1 MPRVSPNHLA
11 ARRQQILD
19 AARLCFLR
27 NGFHQSSMQDV
38 IKEANLSVGAV
49 YRYFPSKNAIITELA
64 GEVIDQIAVVFDDIV
79 RADPP
84 LALTEIMHRATDF
97 VTANTGPDG
106 MLRLALQ
113 VWAEAQRDAE
123 LGLFVQGVYQRIRDK
138 MIAVAELA
146 QRRGE
151 LPADTDPVAI
161 GTVLFALM
169 PGYALQRILIGVEP
183 DVFKAGLR
191 AVLEVAA

>member
-1 MPRVSPNHLA
+1 LA

-38 IKEANLSVGAV
+38 VKEANLSIGAV

-64 GEVIDQIAVVFDDIV
+64 GEVIDQIAVVFDEIV

-113 VWAEAQRDAE
+113 VWAEAQRDTE
-123 LGLFVQGVYQRIRDK
+123 LGTFVESVYQRIRDK
-138 MIAVAELA
+138 MIAVADLA

-151 LPADTDPVAI
+151 LPTNADPVAI
-161 GTVLFALM
+161 GTVLFAMM

-183 DVFKAGLR
+183 DVFKAGLW
-191 AVLEVAA
+191 AVLGAVE